1 MGRPEVA
8 EYEEVPDHKLLH
20 HIAQV
25 EEGAL
30 EALYARYATSVYSL
44 AMFMLK
50 QQPLAEEVTQDV
62 FLNIWLKAA
71 TYKAERGEP
80 RAWIMSIAH
89 HRIVDFIRSRRRTP
103 PISEPDEFDAL
114 ERLPSSGISTEEEVE
129 RSLDRDRII
138 KALASLPEAQK
149 QVIILAYF
157 EGYSQSEMAEKLRQ
171 PLGTVKTRVRLAMQK
186 LRTILEDYGSEQ
198 SQ

>member
-1 MGRPEVA
+1 MA
-8 EYEEVPDHKLLH
+8 EYGEVPDHELLH

-25 EEGAL
+25 EDGAL

-71 TYKAERGEP
+71 TYKADRGEP
-80 RAWIMSIAH
+80 RGWIMSIAH
-89 HRIVDFIRSRRRTP
+89 HRIVDVIRSRRRTP
-103 PISEPDEFDAL
+103 PVSDPGEFDAL
-114 ERLPSSGISTEEEVE
+114 ERLPSTGISIEEEVE
-129 RSLDRDRII
+129 RNLDRDRIVT
-138 KALASLPEAQK
+138 ALASLPEAQQ
-149 QVIILAYF
+149 QVINLAYF

-171 PLGTVKTRVRLAMQK
+171 PLGTVKTRVRLVMQK
-186 LRTILEDYGSEQ
+186 LRTTLEDNGAEEF
-198 SQ
+198 

>member
-1 MGRPEVA
+1 MA
-8 EYEEVPDHKLLH
+8 EYQEVPDHQLLR

-50 QQPLAEEVTQDV
+50 QPPLAEEVTQDV

-71 TYKAERGEP
+71 TYKADRGEP
-80 RAWIMSIAH
+80 KAWIMSIAH
-89 HRIVDFIRSRRRTP
+89 HRIVDFIRSQRRTP

-114 ERLPSSGISTEEEVE
+114 ERLPSAGASTEEEVE
-129 RSLDRDRII
+129 RNLDHDRIV

-157 EGYSQSEMAEKLRQ
+157 EGYSQSEMAQKLQQ

-186 LRTILEDYGSEQ
+186 LRATLEDYGSEQ

>member
-1 MGRPEVA
+1 MA
-8 EYEEVPDHKLLH
+8 EYEEVPDHELLH
-20 HIAQV
+20 LIAQV

-30 EALYARYATSVYSL
+30 EALYARYSTSVYSL

-50 QQPLAEEVTQDV
+50 QPPLAEEVTQDV

-71 TYKAERGEP
+71 TFKADRGEP

-89 HRIVDFIRSRRRTP
+89 HRIVDFVRSRRRTP
-103 PISEPDEFDAL
+103 PLSEPDEFDAL
-114 ERLPSSGISTEEEVE
+114 ERLPSTGISIEAEVE
-129 RSLDRDRII
+129 HNLDRDRIV

-157 EGYSQSEMAEKLRQ
+157 EGYSQSEMAQKLQQ

-186 LRTILEDYGSEQ
+186 LRATLEDYNSDQ

>member
-1 MGRPEVA
+1 MA
-8 EYEEVPDHKLLH
+8 EYEEVPDHELLH
-20 HIAQV
+20 LIAQI

-30 EALYARYATSVYSL
+30 EALYARYSTSVYSL

-50 QQPLAEEVTQDV
+50 QPPLAEEVTQDV

-71 TYKAERGEP
+71 TFKADRGEP

-89 HRIVDFIRSRRRTP
+89 HRIVDFVRSRRRTP
-103 PISEPDEFDAL
+103 PLSEPDEFDAL
-114 ERLPSSGISTEEEVE
+114 ERLPSTGISIEAEVE
-129 RSLDRDRII
+129 HNLDRDRIV

-157 EGYSQSEMAEKLRQ
+157 EGYSQSEMAQKLQQ

-186 LRTILEDYGSEQ
+186 LRATLEDYNSDQ

>member
-1 MGRPEVA
+1 MA
-8 EYEEVPDHKLLH
+8 EYQDVPDHELLQD
-20 HIAQV
+20 ITQ
-25 EEGAL
+25 EEEAAL
-30 EALYARYATSVYSL
+30 EALYARYGTSVYSL
-44 AMFMLK
+44 AMFMLR
-50 QQPLAEEVTQDV
+50 QPSLAEEVTQDV
-62 FLNIWLKAA
+62 FLNIWRKAA
-71 TYKAERGEP
+71 TYKADRGEP
-80 RAWIMSIAH
+80 KAWIMSIAH
-89 HRIVDFIRSRRRTP
+89 HRIVDVIRSRRRAP
-103 PISEPDEFDAL
+103 QISEPREFDLL
-114 ERLPSSGISTEEEVE
+114 ELLPSSGASTEEEVE
-129 RSLDRDRII
+129 RNLDRDRIV